1 MKKNILTCYLLLV
14 CTTLSSQTFNE
25 WKDPVVNEVNRSPMH
40 TSYFAYQNEHSALKG
55 CKEASQNF
63 MSLNGI
69 WKFLW
74 VKDADKRP
82 MNFYKISYDDK
93 SWDNMQVPGLWALNG
108 YGDPVYVNYGY
119 PWRNQFAG
127 EPPAIP
133 VADNQVGSYR
143 KEIII
148 PADWKGKEIFAHFG
162 AVSSNMYLWVNGQFV
177 GYSEDSKLEAEFNL
191 SRYLK
196 PGKNLIAFQVFRWCD
211 GSYLEDQDFLRLA
224 GVGRDCYLYVRNK
237 KYIQDIRVTP
247 DLDAQYLN
255 ATLHVAMNLKG
266 GGTVD
271 LKLLDPLGK
280 EIVATSVKGTG
291 QIQTRM
297 EVANPGKWSAEN
309 PILYTLIA
317 TLKDKGDVVEV
328 IPVNVGF
335 RKIELKNAQILVNG
349 QPVLFKGVN
358 RHEMDPDNG
367 YYLSPQRMIQDIKIM
382 KAFNINAVRTSHYPN
397 DNLWSDLC
405 DRYGLYVVAEANV
418 ESHGIGGHK
427 TLARNPLFAKAH
439 LERNQRNVQRSY
451 NHPSIIFWSL
461 GNEAGFGANFEACYT
476 WIKNEDKTRAV
487 QYEQAKINEFTDIFC
502 PMYQDYEGNR
512 EYCEGDIDKPLIQCE
527 YTHAMGNS
535 LGGFKEYW
543 DLIRKYPKYQGG
555 FIWDFVDQSLRWKN
569 KEGVSFY
576 AYGGDWNPYDASDNN
591 FMDNGLINPDRQPN
605 PHMYEVGYFYQS
617 IWVTPVDLPNG
628 AINVYNENFF
638 RNLDDYYLEWELQ
651 ADGEIVR
658 KGMVGKLNVAPQQ
671 TATVQLGYTMD
682 DICQDKE
689 LLLNIMFKLKKAES
703 LLPAGHVV
711 AKKQLTILPYKTPDL
726 AISNMPNSNIK
737 VCAPTVIENDVNYLI
752 VEGEHFRLDFD
763 KHDGYLCKYEIN
775 GRQLLNEGSKLTP
788 NFWRAPTDNDL
799 GAGLQ
804 KKYAAWKNTGIYLN
818 ELEQKVENDLV
829 IVNSEYTMEAVKAK
843 LYLTYTINNCGAV
856 KITQKMTVDQSAT
869 VSDLF
874 RFGMQVQI
882 CEELEQVSY
891 YGRGPIENYSDR
903 NNSTW
908 LGKYRQTV
916 SDQFY
921 SYIRPQENGTRT
933 DIRWWKLMD
942 KGGNGLKLIADAPC
956 SVSALHYSIEVLD
969 DGERKEQRHSEFL
982 PCVDY
987 INLCIDKVQMGV
999 GGVNSWGALPL
1010 KDYRL
1015 PYQDYEFSFLLQPV
1029 TSAVE

>member
-1 MKKNILTCYLLLV
+1 M
-14 CTTLSSQTFNE
+14 
-25 WKDPVVNEVNRSPMH
+25 
-40 TSYFAYQNEHSALKG
+40 
-55 CKEASQNF
+55 
-63 MSLNGI
+63 
-69 WKFLW
+69 
-74 VKDADKRP
+74 
-82 MNFYKISYDDK
+82 
-93 SWDNMQVPGLWALNG
+93 
-108 YGDPVYVNYGY
+108 
-119 PWRNQFAG
+119 
-127 EPPAIP
+127 
-133 VADNQVGSYR
+133 
-143 KEIII
+143 
-148 PADWKGKEIFAHFG
+148 
-162 AVSSNMYLWVNGQFV
+162 
-177 GYSEDSKLEAEFNL
+177 
-191 SRYLK
+191 
-196 PGKNLIAFQVFRWCD
+196 
-211 GSYLEDQDFLRLA
+211 
-224 GVGRDCYLYVRNK
+224 
-237 KYIQDIRVTP
+237 
-247 DLDAQYLN
+247 
-255 ATLHVAMNLKG
+255 
-266 GGTVD
+266 
-271 LKLLDPLGK
+271 LDPLGK

-297 EVANPGKWSAEN
+297 VVANPGKWSAEN

-397 DNLWSDLC
+397 DNLWYDLC

>member
-1 MKKNILTCYLLLV
+1 MK
-14 CTTLSSQTFNE
+14 
-25 WKDPVVNEVNRSPMH
+25 
-40 TSYFAYQNEHSALKG
+40 
-55 CKEASQNF
+55 
-63 MSLNGI
+63 
-69 WKFLW
+69 
-74 VKDADKRP
+74 
-82 MNFYKISYDDK
+82 
-93 SWDNMQVPGLWALNG
+93 
-108 YGDPVYVNYGY
+108 
-119 PWRNQFAG
+119 
-127 EPPAIP
+127 
-133 VADNQVGSYR
+133 
-143 KEIII
+143 
-148 PADWKGKEIFAHFG
+148 
-162 AVSSNMYLWVNGQFV
+162 
-177 GYSEDSKLEAEFNL
+177 
-191 SRYLK
+191 
-196 PGKNLIAFQVFRWCD
+196 WCD

-247 DLDAQYLN
+247 DLDAQYLD

-280 EIVATSVKGTG
+280 EIVATSVKGNG
-291 QIQTRM
+291 QVQTRM

-309 PILYTLIA
+309 PVLYTLIA

-328 IPVNVGF
+328 IPINVGF

-397 DNLWSDLC
+397 DNLWYDLC

-487 QYEQAKINEFTDIFC
+487 QYEQAKTNEFTDIFC

-671 TATVQLGYTMD
+671 TATVQLGYMMD

-689 LLLNIMFKLKKAES
+689 LLLNILFKLKKAES

-933 DIRWWKLMD
+933 DIRWWKLMG

>member
-1 MKKNILTCYLLLV
+1 MKKNILICYLLLV
-14 CTTLSSQTFNE
+14 YTTLSSQTFNE

-40 TSYFAYQNEHSALKG
+40 TRYFAYQDEHSALKG

-247 DLDAQYLN
+247 DLDAQYLD

-280 EIVATSVKGTG
+280 EIVATSVKGNG
-291 QIQTRM
+291 QVQTRM

-309 PILYTLIA
+309 PVLYTLIA

-328 IPVNVGF
+328 IPINVGF

-397 DNLWSDLC
+397 DNLWYDLC

-461 GNEAGFGANFEACYT
+461 GNEVGFGANFEACYT

-487 QYEQAKINEFTDIFC
+487 QYEQAKTNEFTDIFC

-671 TATVQLGYTMD
+671 TATVQLGYMMD

-689 LLLNIMFKLKKAES
+689 LLLNILFKLKKAES

-933 DIRWWKLMD
+933 DIRWWKLMG

>member
-69 WKFLW
+69 RKFLW

-397 DNLWSDLC
+397 DNLWYDLC

>member
-108 YGDPVYVNYGY
+108 YGDPVYVNYGC

-397 DNLWSDLC
+397 DNLWYDLC